1 MIVKLFSIRDK
12 LTGYNPPIGFKD
24 EKVAGR
30 WFEGECKRKIQTEYT
45 SSKYYELYEIGTMD
59 TDTGVITAY
68 PQGETKLVLEGEQY
82 ERE

>member
-12 LTGYNPPIGFKD
+12 LVAFNPPIGFKD
-24 EKVAGR
+24 ENIAER
-30 WFEGECKRKIQTEYT
+30 WFESECRRKMELEYT

-68 PQGETKLVLEGEQY
+68 PKGEIKLIKEGEQY
-82 ERE
+82 ERQ